1 MPPAFGASCGAAGSQ
16 ALHNGTGWPSGS
28 RREPC
33 RARRRRL
40 PAMRSRTPKARAA
53 DVSQQALNV
62 AVLVHRMSVRF
73 EADRAETGFLREQ
86 LTISEAAVQ
95 SLQLRSSRTETLLRQ
110 EALRSYVDEVPTAA
124 SAVPSGREPD
134 RARCSSRPTCRWPQV
149 TFQTPSTS
157 STWTRHS
164 LPLL

>member
-1 MPPAFGASCGAAGSQ
+1 MALVGLAAVVVSLAGRVAPASGD
-16 ALHNGTGWPSGS
+16 ALQNA
-28 RREPC
+28 E
-33 RARRRRL
+33 
-40 PAMRSRTPKARAA
+40 ARAA

-73 EADRAETGFLREQ
+73 EADRAETGFLQEQ

-124 SAVPSGREPD
+124 SAVPLAGSLIELDAQVDLPGAGR
-134 RARCSSRPTCRWPQV
+134 R
-149 TFQTPSTS
+149 
-157 STWTRHS
+157 
-164 LPLL
+164 